1 MKIKNFTDFILRKQ
15 LAESLVLSKLN
26 YCDTVFYPLPDF
38 LLKRL
43 QRLQFAA
50 DSFILGRYVNTTA
63 DILKLAWLP
72 LKELRDYSLL
82 KCVYK
87 AIYFDNW
94 PVYLKLQIVQPVRNL
109 RSTIAP
115 RLVTPLTTSTFQH
128 SASKIFNSL
137 PAEIRNCLDY
147 KQ

>member
-1 MKIKNFTDFILRKQ
+1 MKFSMKFYIWNKTNSPTL
-15 LAESLVLSKLN
+15 LSKLN

-38 LLKRL
+38 LFKHL

-50 DSFILGRYVNTTA
+50 ASFILGRYVNTTA

-82 KCVYK
+82 KCVYR

-115 RLVTPLTTSTFQH
+115 RLVTPLTQIH
-128 SASKIFNSL
+128 LN
-137 PAEIRNCLDY
+137 IRLRRYSILCQLR
-147 KQ
+147 